1 MAFPRIPASR
11 MRIWRSQPGVG
22 RVGTEPVGA
31 IPLGRAVVWAGAL
44 FVHASLRAIDRSPA
58 EIHAVT
64 VGNDIVGSARIID
77 GDTIDIHGTRIR
89 LQGIDAPESDQSCV
103 DAGHRAWRCGKVATR
118 ALVGYVGG
126 RPLHCRSSGFDRYRR
141 VLAAC
146 ALPDGSDINAWMV
159 RQGWALAYY
168 SDTYRPQE
176 AQAHA
181 AKRGIWAGT
190 FMPPWEWRHRHS
202 H

>member
-1 MAFPRIPASR
+1 MAFTRIPASR
-11 MRIWRSQPGVG
+11 MRIWRSQPGLG

-31 IPLGRAVVWAGAL
+31 IPLGLAVVFAGTL

-64 VGNDIVGSARIID
+64 VGSDIV
-77 GDTIDIHGTRIR
+77 
-89 LQGIDAPESDQSCV
+89 
-103 DAGHRAWRCGKVATR
+103 
-118 ALVGYVGG
+118 
-126 RPLHCRSSGFDRYRR
+126 
-141 VLAAC
+141 
-146 ALPDGSDINAWMV
+146 
-159 RQGWALAYY
+159 
-168 SDTYRPQE
+168 E